1 VRIFCTRLPVA
12 YFDIATKTTA
22 NKFCIRPTMNAQ
34 LIAPGHHAP
43 TKNKALSRVDVVL
56 IGARGKVGT
65 AFREQLAGAQQR
77 LCESIGLDISL
88 LAAYDRHGFAFS
100 LAGLSP
106 DTIQDD
112 FLARN
117 DHDTQT
123 LIQHLLS
130 RKNLPAIVIDCTASD
145 EIADLYPSLLAGGV
159 AVVTANKRANSRSQD
174 FYEALQ
180 HLALKNNTP
189 YRYETTV
196 GAAIPIVGPMQDL
209 KWRGEKIQSVQGV
222 LSGSLSYIL
231 YRLHQGIDF
240 SQSVLEARELGYT
253 EPDPFEDLSAQDLGR
268 KLLVLAREA
277 GFVIEPEDLKIT
289 PLLDAPKNNE
299 ALETTLKKHD
309 ASWRARIEA
318 ADARDERWVVLAEAS
333 HDEAKIGLQRVPLS
347 SPFARLRPGQNLV
360 RISTERQHAIPL
372 ELCGAGAG
380 PEITAA
386 GVLSDVIL
394 AARQLAI

>member
-1 VRIFCTRLPVA
+1 
-12 YFDIATKTTA
+12 
-22 NKFCIRPTMNAQ
+22 MNAQ
-34 LIAPGHHAP
+34 LIADDYQISSTA
-43 TKNKALSRVDVVL
+43 KALSRVDIVL

-65 AFREQLAGAQQR
+65 AFRQQLASAQQR
-77 LCESIGLDISL
+77 LRESIGLDISL

-100 LAGLSP
+100 LTGLSP

-112 FLARN
+112 FSERTH
-117 DHDTQT
+117 HDTQT
-123 LIQHLLS
+123 LLQHLLT

-159 AVVTANKRANSRSQD
+159 AVVTANKRANSRSQN
-174 FYEALQ
+174 FYDNLQ
-180 HLALKNNTP
+180 NLAQKNNTP

-196 GAAIPIVGPMQDL
+196 GAAIPIIGPIQDL

-240 SQSVLEARELGYT
+240 SEAVLEARELGYT
-253 EPDPFEDLSAQDLGR
+253 EPDPFEDLSAEDLAR

-277 GFVIEPEDLKIT
+277 GFSIEAADIDVR
-289 PLLDAPKNNE
+289 PLLSKPTHNE
-299 ALETTLKKHD
+299 ALETTLKIHD
-309 ASWRARIEA
+309 APWRARIEA
-318 ADARDERWVVLAEAS
+318 AEARNERWIVLAETSADTS
-333 HDEAKIGLQRVPLS
+333 SIGLQRVPLT

-360 RISTERQHAIPL
+360 RITTERQEQIPL

-394 AARQLAI
+394 AARQLAP